1 MKDTDIYNSTLE
13 AAGMISPRKAA
24 AILGALPE
32 QILIQLGV
40 IEPHEQHQTTQTDN
54 RRGTCGRDKAKE
66 SNRAADHKGRYTND
80 QGRAD
85 PATVDS

>member
-32 QILIQLGV
+32 ETLIQLRV
-40 IEPHEQHQTTQTDN
+40 IEPHEPRKKLRLSNNKTT
-54 RRGTCGRDKAKE
+54 KAGQK
-66 SNRAADHKGRYTND
+66 
-80 QGRAD
+80 
-85 PATVDS
+85 PAFFYKK